1 MPRLHRCCTTG
12 HTAFNKTTDSLYVQM
27 YFSPSFT
34 RACKARVRFSER
46 SFPPGYGSDSCTVF
60 VTVLLPTQRPGHA
73 LCTTSILY
81 TINITVPIKCAFDV
95 SIFGPVH
102 FFLTPPHTF
111 PLISVIAFYTHGTLA
126 YYLVY
131 LWREVLCTGPSQDF
145 FPLGN
150 ISRVYVR
157 WRDDDV
163 QSMSPNV
170 HLRASF

>member
-81 TINITVPIKCAFDV
+81 TINITVPIKCVFDV

-102 FFLTPPHTF
+102 FFLTPPPYISPDFCHCVLHPRHTCVA
-111 PLISVIAFYTHGTLA
+111 PRWGGGVANGSISRLLQTWQYHS
-126 YYLVY
+126 Y
-131 LWREVLCTGPSQDF
+131 LCTVEG
-145 FPLGN
+145 
-150 ISRVYVR
+150 
-157 WRDDDV
+157 WRCSICV
-163 QSMSPNV
+163 T
-170 HLRASF
+170 

>member
-1 MPRLHRCCTTG
+1 MTYIVYHVP
-12 HTAFNKTTDSLYVQM
+12 
-27 YFSPSFT
+27 
-34 RACKARVRFSER
+34 
-46 SFPPGYGSDSCTVF
+46 TV
-60 VTVLLPTQRPGHA
+60 PYQ
-73 LCTTSILY
+73 
-81 TINITVPIKCAFDV
+81 ITVPINCVLDA
-95 SIFGPVH
+95 SIFLSVH
-102 FFLTPPHTF
+102 FFLPPPTTF